1 MNRIASVAALA
12 LTASAAP
19 KLGGCDKSYQP
30 MATFDIEKY
39 AGTWYEIVR
48 DKYTPFEILAGCTM
62 AEYTI
67 NDDGT
72 LGVYNTSHRF
82 GFGWTGGR
90 ATAVVADTGDASLI
104 VDFTGKVPSPSDTPN
119 YTVLDTDYETYT
131 VVHSCSDI
139 LGGLASWDAFWILAR
154 ENTLDD
160 TQMLDIIDIV
170 EEKLPSYGFFKNTL
184 NTRQGKTCPYKKR
197 PE

>member
-1 MNRIASVAALA
+1 MGALA
-12 LTASAAP
+12 LTAAAGP
-19 KLGGCDKSYQP
+19 HLGGCDKSYKP
-30 MATFDIEKY
+30 MATFDVNQY

-48 DKYTPFEILAGCTM
+48 DKYTPFEIFAGCTI
-62 AEYTI
+62 AEYTV
-67 NDDGT
+67 NDDDAVT
-72 LGVYNTSHRF
+72 VYNSAHRF
-82 GFGWTGGR
+82 GFGWGGGK

-104 VDFTGKVPSPSDTPN
+104 VDFSGKVPSPSDTPN

-131 VVHSCSDI
+131 VVHSCSEVM
-139 LGGLASWDAFWILAR
+139 GGLASYDFFWILAR

-160 TQMLDIIDIV
+160 SQMLSIIDTV

-184 NTRQGKTCPYKKR
+184 STRQGKTCPYKKR